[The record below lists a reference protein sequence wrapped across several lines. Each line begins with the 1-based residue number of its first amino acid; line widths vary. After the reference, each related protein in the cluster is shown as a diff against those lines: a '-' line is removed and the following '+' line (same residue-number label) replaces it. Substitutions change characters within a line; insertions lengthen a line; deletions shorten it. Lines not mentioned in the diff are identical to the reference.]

1 MKLIIY
7 YKNNRK
13 MIFRNKQ
20 NKNIIKLK
28 VIFKYLEIVQQ
39 NIEKYDNIENEN
51 ICLKQGFLKI
61 NEK

>member
-61 NEK
+61 N